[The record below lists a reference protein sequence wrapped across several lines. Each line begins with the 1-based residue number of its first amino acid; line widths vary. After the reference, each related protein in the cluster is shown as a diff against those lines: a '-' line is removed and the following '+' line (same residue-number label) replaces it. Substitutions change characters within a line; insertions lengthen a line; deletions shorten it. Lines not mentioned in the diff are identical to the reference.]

1 VSKFASFWF
10 GELLP
15 PYQLL
20 AMKSFVDFGH
30 EYALYSYRKFDV
42 PQGVELRDAHE
53 VLPETR
59 VFFYGERAEV
69 GRGSVSAFSN
79 LFRYHLLHRLG
90 GWWVDT
96 DVVCLSETVP
106 SVETFMGWEYDDLI
120 GTAILKFP
128 ERHWFVRE
136 LRDTAERLGTDP
148 EWGAAG
154 PFMLTRLAREYGLLG
169 GVSPLAASY
178 PVQSKDALQLLLPA
192 HCEEIRS
199 RIRNVP
205 FLHMWNEMFRRA
217 VVVPWMAPPPGSL
230 LAELFERH
238 GIQFGSAP
246 VYTADQVQRLKTNYA
261 AFADGDFER
270 HHRNALHSHQLGE
283 AQGQLREAQG
293 QLKYAWELIVV
304 HEHEIA
310 KLVSQVDAFQASTS
324 WRVTAPIRRT
334 AIFLQA
340 ALAIFARRE
349 ASDAAADGKSS

>member
-1 VSKFASFWF
+1 MSDK
-10 GELLP
+10 L
-15 PYQLL
+15 
-20 AMKSFVDFGH
+20 
-30 EYALYSYRKFDV
+30 
-42 PQGVELRDAHE
+42 
-53 VLPETR
+53 
-59 VFFYGERAEV
+59 
-69 GRGSVSAFSN
+69 
-79 LFRYHLLHRLG
+79 
-90 GWWVDT
+90 
-96 DVVCLSETVP
+96 
-106 SVETFMGWEYDDLI
+106 
-120 GTAILKFP
+120 
-128 ERHWFVRE
+128 VRE
-136 LRDTAERLGTDP
+136 LARHNGNP
-148 EWGAAG
+148 VGAAG
-154 PFMLTRLAREYGLLG
+154 PLLTRLAREYGLLG